1 MRLLP
6 QRGYDHFDETKGFS
20 LSYYSIMMCMAGSQ
34 VHGTDNEDSD
44 EDYFGVVVPPTSR
57 MLGLTNFD
65 RWRYPEDS
73 DLDASVFSLRKY
85 VGLLIKNNPTML
97 ETLWLREEDYC
108 PRATTQSFRRLVAKR
123 EAFSS
128 LRAYPAFSGYA
139 YNQLSRMERG
149 VTSGRMGAKRKKNVE
164 KFGYDTKNAS
174 HLLRLYRMGIEFVET
189 GQLNVFRTHD
199 RKELLDI
206 KNGEWDLEDVK
217 AEAELLH
224 DRMKAAKETSPLP
237 KEPDMEAIDNL
248 LIDISMDHLIYNE
261 NFRRMDM

>member
-1 MRLLP
+1 MLLP

-57 MLGLTNFD
+57 LLGLTQFD

-85 VGLLIKNNPTML
+85 VGLLLKNNPTML

-108 PRATTQSFRRLVAKR
+108 PSATTHSFRRLVEKR
-123 EAFSS
+123 DAFSS
-128 LRAYPAFSGYA
+128 LRAYHAFSGYA
-139 YNQLSRMERG
+139 YNQLIRMERG
-149 VTSGRMGAKRKKNVE
+149 VTSGRMGEKRKKNVR

-189 GQLNVFRTHD
+189 GQLNVYRTHD
-199 RKELLDI
+199 RKELLNI

-217 AEAELLH
+217 LEAEELH

-237 KEPDMEAIDNL
+237 EEPDVTVVGNL
-248 LIDISMDHLIYNE
+248 LVDITMDHLLSNE
-261 NFRRMDM
+261 NVHRVDM

>member
-1 MRLLP
+1 MLLP
-6 QRGYDHFDETKGFS
+6 QRGYDHFEESKGFS
-20 LSYYSIMMCMAGSQ
+20 LSRYSIMMCMAGSQ
-34 VHGTDNEDSD
+34 VHGTDNADSD
-44 EDYFGVVVPPTSR
+44 EDYFGVVVPPT
-57 MLGLTNFD
+57 MNILGLTQFD

-85 VGLLIKNNPTML
+85 VGLLLKNNPTML

-108 PRATTQSFRRLVAKR
+108 PRATTHSFRRLVENR
-123 EAFSS
+123 NAFSS

-149 VTSGRMGAKRKKNVE
+149 VTSGRMGAKRKKNVK

-199 RKELLDI
+199 KEELLAI
-206 KNGEWDLEDVK
+206 KNGEWDLNDVK

-224 DRMKAAKETSPLP
+224 ERMKDAKEMSPLP
-237 KEPDMEAIDNL
+237 KEPDMEAIDKL
-248 LIDISMDHLIYNE
+248 LVDISMHHLLHNE
-261 NFRRMDM
+261 SFRRKGV